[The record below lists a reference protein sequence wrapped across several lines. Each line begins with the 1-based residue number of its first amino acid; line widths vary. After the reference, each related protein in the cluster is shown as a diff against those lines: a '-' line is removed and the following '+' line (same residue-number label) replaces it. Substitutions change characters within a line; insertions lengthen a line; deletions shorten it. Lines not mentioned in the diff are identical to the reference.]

1 MSAFKDRN
9 HDSEGVQVGKCFC
22 RRKDEVIAA
31 AEALSDLNT
40 FAIVVSIL
48 EGGHLHAPSY
58 SAAGRIIKICQAEQQ
73 KRLREYDRAMV
84 HATARDTTE

>member
-1 MSAFKDRN
+1 MRN
-9 HDSEGVQVGKCFC
+9 ERGKAI
-22 RRKDEVIAA
+22 VNA

-58 SAAGRIIKICQAEQQ
+58 AAAQKVIGICQREQA
-73 KRLREYDRAMV
+73 KRLREHDRAV
-84 HATARDTTE
+84 EKAGGGKYGTPNDE

>member
-1 MSAFKDRN
+1 MGDVKLEAIK
-9 HDSEGVQVGKCFC
+9 
-22 RRKDEVIAA
+22 AA

-58 SAAGRIIKICQAEQQ
+58 AAAERIIKISHRAQRRC
-73 KRLREYDRAMV
+73 LVDYDRAIAKAKPSSPP
-84 HATARDTTE
+84 HHTP